1 MGFLI
6 SLSAMSV
13 RAFHLMVTYKV
24 HELSSVLSTRNPKGI
39 DSLHSLSPK
48 NGSFEK
54 FGKLVV
60 GSGDSVVTVSKSV
73 SRLKQARQLEKY
85 KRLLPYVRERML
97 IFYMTVFILIGI
109 ILTLVINIT
118 DKQFGIRPVKSICI
132 FYWGFL
138 PITAVVVVFFFLV
151 FPVVLWR
158 IWRDNDAYGI
168 RNDLIICDTVGI
180 VCMVI
185 TLIWVN
191 LLHETQQKW
200 PGLSFV
206 WVYAIFIHIT
216 SVFIP
221 LLRSIQHMRLSEDH
235 DRTFTAE
242 NMMDDGPQMSLNI
255 SRRAA
260 FNRMFDDPLEYQH
273 FRTFAAS
280 CFCSELTGF
289 IEEYQSLKARTLVL
303 LKTTEPSST
312 VEHLDEALSRT
323 SKEIN
328 LNRFRLSQ
336 CMVDNALAMY
346 AEVNAAGTS
355 LTGVNV
361 SILQSVQN
369 DKTDDKT
376 IDMQFPALLT
386 GRLHEIY
393 REYVDPNSYASVN
406 ASASVVKK
414 ISERMHCNDYS
425 LTLLD
430 DLKSD
435 VLFMLY
441 SDVYS
446 RYIRK

>member
-1 MGFLI
+1 M
-6 SLSAMSV
+6 
-13 RAFHLMVTYKV
+13 
-24 HELSSVLSTRNPKGI
+24 
-39 DSLHSLSPK
+39 
-48 NGSFEK
+48 
-54 FGKLVV
+54 
-60 GSGDSVVTVSKSV
+60 
-73 SRLKQARQLEKY
+73 
-85 KRLLPYVRERML
+85 LPYVRERML
-97 IFYMTVFILIGI
+97 MLYMAVFIALGI

-118 DKQFGIRPVKSICI
+118 DKQFGIRPVETICI

-151 FPVVLWR
+151 FPVILWR

-180 VCMVI
+180 LCMVI

-191 LLHETQQKW
+191 ALHETQQKW
-200 PGLSFV
+200 PGMSFV

-221 LLRSIQHMRLSEDH
+221 LLHSIQHMRLSEDQ
-235 DRTFTAE
+235 DRDFTAE
-242 NMMDDGPQMSLNI
+242 NMVDDGLPMTSNI

-260 FNRMFDDPLEYQH
+260 FNRMLDDPLEYQH
-273 FRTFAAS
+273 FRIFAAS

-303 LKTTEPSST
+303 LKTTEPSSA
-312 VEHLDEALSRT
+312 VEQPDDSFSRS

-355 LTGVNV
+355 LTGVSV

-376 IDMQFPALLT
+376 VDMQFPASLID
-386 GRLHEIY
+386 RLHAVY
-393 REYVDPNSYASVN
+393 REYVDPNSFASVN
-406 ASASVVKK
+406 ASASVVKR

-430 DLKSD
+430 DLKGD

-446 RYIRK
+446 RYIRR

>member
-1 MGFLI
+1 MVETQDVILPDWVPGTRNYHIRASVMMAISVVYTLFVLVTSIMFILKSRNKRSGLSKRYVTIVIFQAFGCYLAGVNGLVTAALNNWACFGKLWLFNMGFLI

-280 CFCSELTGF
+280 
-289 IEEYQSLKARTLVL
+289 
-303 LKTTEPSST
+303 
-312 VEHLDEALSRT
+312 
-323 SKEIN
+323 
-328 LNRFRLSQ
+328 
-336 CMVDNALAMY
+336 
-346 AEVNAAGTS
+346 
-355 LTGVNV
+355 
-361 SILQSVQN
+361 
-369 DKTDDKT
+369 
-376 IDMQFPALLT
+376 
-386 GRLHEIY
+386 
-393 REYVDPNSYASVN
+393 
-406 ASASVVKK
+406 
-414 ISERMHCNDYS
+414 
-425 LTLLD
+425 
-430 DLKSD
+430 
-435 VLFMLY
+435 
-441 SDVYS
+441 
-446 RYIRK
+446 